1 MFTLVTGG
9 SASGKREYAEQWVT
23 GLSGTRIYLATMEIW
38 DEECRRRVEK
48 HRAARAGRG
57 FVTVERPYDL
67 MSLDFPGE
75 IPEDANVLLED
86 LGNLLANERYREWE
100 PAAENHSEELVADRL
115 GKSLASVA
123 ADRILRGIR
132 YLSAHSRHLTI
143 VTNEV
148 FSGGDRYD
156 PETLA
161 YMRDLA
167 QLNRKLAAE
176 ADRVV
181 EVVCG
186 LPNVLK

>member
-9 SASGKREYAEQWVT
+9 SASGESEYAEQVVT
-23 GLSGTRIYLATMEIW
+23 GLSGTRIYLATMGIW

-48 HRAARAGRG
+48 LRAARAGRG

-86 LGNLLANERYREWE
+86 LGNLLANERNREWE

-132 YLSAHSRHLTI
+132 YMSAHSRHLTI

>member
-1 MFTLVTGG
+1 MFTLVIGG
-9 SASGKREYAEQWVT
+9 SASGKSEYAEQVVT

-100 PAAENHSEELVADRL
+100 PVEENHSEEVSANRSE
-115 GKSLASVA
+115 KSLASVA

-167 QLNRKLAAE
+167 WINRKLAAE

-186 LPNVLK
+186 LPNILK